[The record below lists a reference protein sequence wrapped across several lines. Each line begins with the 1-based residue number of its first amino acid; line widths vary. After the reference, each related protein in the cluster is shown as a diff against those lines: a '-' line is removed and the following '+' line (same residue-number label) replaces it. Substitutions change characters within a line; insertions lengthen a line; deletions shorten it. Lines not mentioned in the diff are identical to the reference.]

1 MTTYPVLAR
10 LNFLLAPNFYFNK
23 RNIQIILAHKDTTH
37 KVMWEWFSLF
47 LNGTT
52 DMCRSYHPQC
62 LSICTQET
70 EKEFE
75 FEFAFNAIKD
85 SLLTLFA

>member
-1 MTTYPVLAR
+1 
-10 LNFLLAPNFYFNK
+10 
-23 RNIQIILAHKDTTH
+23 
-37 KVMWEWFSLF
+37 MWEWFSLF